1 MKKKSASLFDFQ
13 KKYKSEADCLNAIM
27 EMRWPEGFRCTKCN
41 FRSGYRLHKK
51 RAIECAS
58 CRHQISITANTMF
71 HKTRIPL
78 LTWFWMIF
86 LIAQD
91 KGGISALRLSK
102 LLGMHYST
110 VWHVLHKIRIA
121 MSQRDSKVIKLV
133 GIIELDEGFFGR
145 KKHKS
150 QVLVMIESK
159 NGHSGKL
166 VMKRIF
172 GTMVNKSAV
181 KNVVQEC
188 VDTRYRYKFVTD
200 RAGAHNIL
208 EKMGHHL
215 EAHLSTPESA
225 AEKLPFVHLAISLA
239 KRFLLGTYHG
249 IKKKHLQNYLD
260 EFCYRYNRRFQ
271 ESRLYQSLIKACV
284 LGIPVS
290 YPLSDAI
297 GILAKSYIASAT
309 ARRYFNN

>member
-1 MKKKSASLFDFQ
+1 
-13 KKYKSEADCLNAIM
+13 
-27 EMRWPEGFRCTKCN
+27 
-41 FRSGYRLHKK
+41 
-51 RAIECAS
+51 
-58 CRHQISITANTMF
+58 MF

-78 LTWFWMIF
+78 LAWFWMIF

-121 MSQRDSKVIKLV
+121 MSQQDSKVIKLI
-133 GIIELDEGFFGR
+133 GTIELDEGFFGR

-188 VDTRYRYKFVTD
+188 VDMRHRYKFVTD
-200 RAGAHNIL
+200 RAAAHNIL
-208 EKMGHHL
+208 EKMGHRL
-215 EAHLSTPESA
+215 EAHLSTPISA

-249 IKKKHLQNYLD
+249 IKRKHLQNYLD

-271 ESRLYQSLIKACV
+271 ESGLYQSLIKACV
-284 LGIPVS
+284 YAIPIS
-290 YPLSDAI
+290 YPAL
-297 GILAKSYIASAT
+297 T
-309 ARRYFNN
+309 R